1 MKKYFL
7 LTALTYSLV
16 LAGCANVSSE
26 DLGADVYDTTQ
37 LNTKQE
43 TKTVTIL
50 SVLPAKVLV
59 DNKENKQMAQAA
71 GAILGGIAGAVAGY
85 QHSNLAAA
93 AAGTAGATGGVIAG
107 SMVKDKVKVEGVS
120 LTYKQGTKV
129 YTSTQAGRKCQ
140 FKPGLAVVITTK
152 ANETRIQPNS
162 ECPAKK

>member
-1 MKKYFL
+1 M
-7 LTALTYSLV
+7 V

-71 GAILGGIAGAVAGY
+71 GAILGGLTGAVLGY

-93 AAGTAGATGGVIAG
+93 AAGTAGAIAG
-107 SMVKDKVKVEGVS
+107 SMVKVKVEGVS

>member
-7 LTALTYSLV
+7 LTALTSSLV
-16 LAGCANVSSE
+16 LSGCANVSFE

-71 GAILGGIAGAVAGY
+71 GAILGGITGAVLGY

-107 SMVKDKVKVEGVS
+107 SMVKDKVQVEGVS
-120 LTYKQGTKV
+120 LTYKQGSKV

>member
-1 MKKYFL
+1 M
-7 LTALTYSLV
+7 
-16 LAGCANVSSE
+16 
-26 DLGADVYDTTQ
+26 
-37 LNTKQE
+37 
-43 TKTVTIL
+43 
-50 SVLPAKVLV
+50 LPAKVLV

-93 AAGTAGATGGVIAG
+93 AAGAAGATGGAVAG

>member
-7 LTALTYSLV
+7 LTALTSSLV
-16 LAGCANVSSE
+16 LAGCTNVSSE

-71 GAILGGIAGAVAGY
+71 GAILGGITGAVLGY

-107 SMVKDKVKVEGVS
+107 SMVKDKVQVEGVS
-120 LTYKQGTKV
+120 LTYKQGSKV

>member
-1 MKKYFL
+1 MKKL
-7 LTALTYSLV
+7 LLSGLVSSLILT
-16 LAGCANVSSE
+16 GCATVTSD

-37 LNTKQE
+37 LNTQQE

-71 GAILGGIAGAVAGY
+71 GTILGGIAGAALGY
-85 QHSNLAAA
+85 QHSNLAAV
-93 AAGTAGATGGVIAG
+93 AGGAAGATGGAVVG

-120 LTYKQGTKV
+120 LTYKQGSKV
-129 YTSTQAGRKCQ
+129 FTSTQAGRKCQ

-152 ANETRIQPNS
+152 VNETRIQPNA
-162 ECPAKK
+162 ECPSQK